1 VIRTLAWVPEGYNT
15 SPGQR
20 YRIEQWEPWLRGEGI
35 EIHYSAFSDASLAR
49 SLKRPGRFL
58 QKAFGVARG
67 LARRAADLRRAKA
80 FDLVYVFREGSLM
93 GPALAE
99 RVLARRGIPVLFDFD
114 DAVWIRYVSPANAY
128 FSYLRFPGKTATLCR
143 LAHHVI
149 AGNRYL
155 AEYATRY
162 NPAVTIVP
170 STIDTTKYAFRGQ
183 RAIGSRPVIGWTGS
197 YSTGQYLRLVKSA
210 LERLRKRHD
219 FRFVVIGP
227 VDFQADGVEV
237 EQRPWHSESEVQDL
251 LDLDVGLMPVP
262 DAEWER
268 GKCGLKALQY
278 MALGI
283 PPVVSPVGVNSTIV
297 EDGRNGFLASTED
310 EWVERL
316 DRLLSSAELRN
327 RIAREA
333 RRTVE
338 REYSAQVQG
347 PRVAT
352 IMRET
357 AERFRP

>member
-1 VIRTLAWVPEGYNT
+1 MRVLAWVPETYDT

-20 YRIEQWEPWLRGEGI
+20 YRIEQWEPWLRDQGI
-35 EIHYSAFSDASLAR
+35 EIQYSAFSDASLAR
-49 SLKRPGRFL
+49 SLKRPGRL
-58 QKAFGVARG
+58 MEKALGITRG
-67 LARRAADLRRAKA
+67 MARRAADLRRAKA
-80 FDLVYVFREGSLM
+80 FELVYVFREGSLM

-99 RVLARRGIPVLFDFD
+99 HLLARRGIPMLFDFD
-114 DAVWIRYVSPANAY
+114 DAVWIRYVSPANSY

-155 AEYATRY
+155 AEYAARY

-170 STIDTTKYAFRGQ
+170 STIDTVKYAFRGP
-183 RAIGSRPVIGWTGS
+183 RPSGSRPVIGWTGS
-197 YSTGQYLRLVKSA
+197 YSTGRYLRLVKGA
-210 LERLRKRHD
+210 LERLRKHRA

-227 VDFQADGVEV
+227 VDFQANGVEV
-237 EQRPWHSESEVQDL
+237 EQRPWNSESEVQDL
-251 LDLDVGLMPVP
+251 LDLDVGLMPVL

-283 PPVVSPVGVNSTIV
+283 PPVVSPVGANSTIV
-297 EDGRNGFLASTED
+297 EDGRNGLLASTEE
-310 EWVERL
+310 EWVEKL

-327 RIAREA
+327 RIGQEA

-338 REYSAQVQG
+338 REYSAEVQG
-347 PRVAT
+347 PRVAK
-352 IMRET
+352 IMRDT

>member
-1 VIRTLAWVPEGYNT
+1 
-15 SPGQR
+15 
-20 YRIEQWEPWLRGEGI
+20 
-35 EIHYSAFSDASLAR
+35 
-49 SLKRPGRFL
+49 
-58 QKAFGVARG
+58 
-67 LARRAADLRRAKA
+67 
-80 FDLVYVFREGSLM
+80 M

-114 DAVWIRYVSPANAY
+114 DAVWMRYVSPANSY

-162 NPAVTIVP
+162 NPAVTVVP
-170 STIDTTKYAFRGQ
+170 STIDTVKYAFRGP
-183 RAIGSRPVIGWTGS
+183 RPIGSRPVIGWTGS
-197 YSTGQYLRLVKSA
+197 YSTGPYLRLVKGA
-210 LERLRKRHD
+210 LERLRKHRD

-227 VDFQADGVEV
+227 VDFQANGVEV
-237 EQRPWHSESEVQDL
+237 EQRPWDSGSEVQDL
-251 LDLDVGLMPVP
+251 LDLDVGLMPVL

-283 PPVVSPVGVNSTIV
+283 PPVVSPVGANSTIV
-297 EDGRNGFLASTED
+297 EDGRNGLLASTEE
-310 EWVERL
+310 EWVEKL

-327 RIAREA
+327 RIGQEA

-338 REYSAQVQG
+338 REYSAEVQG